1 MIPHEEKV
9 FPIFEPHTE
18 WISKGK
24 TGVAVELGV
33 KVCILEDQHPFILHH
48 HVMEKQTDD
57 QIAVAMATEAKK
69 HFPTLNACNFD
80 KGFHTSANQDELT
93 QHLDQVTLPR
103 KSKLS
108 KERQTVEPA
117 INTLEVHGLDQCPD
131 HGIDGFKRYVPLA
144 IATSNIHRMGN
155 ILWRQ
160 DVERER
166 RTKERSIKHRR
177 AA

>member
-9 FPIFEPHTE
+9 FPIFEPHTV

-69 HFPTLNACNFD
+69 HFPTLNTCNFD
-80 KGFHTSANQDELT
+80 KGFHTPANQD
-93 QHLDQVTLPR
+93 D
-103 KSKLS
+103 
-108 KERQTVEPA
+108 
-117 INTLEVHGLDQCPD
+117 
-131 HGIDGFKRYVPLA
+131 
-144 IATSNIHRMGN
+144 
-155 ILWRQ
+155 
-160 DVERER
+160 
-166 RTKERSIKHRR
+166 
-177 AA
+177 